1 MAYGQDIVMGLMP
14 RSNNRFGNQY
24 GGMIDWNSI
33 IPGYEQSTEDMGQY
47 TNQPASYQSF
57 GSMPPPPIPGMPRQ
71 QMAFSPQTATPVVSP
86 KTAQAQPQTQEA
98 APVEQEGEDIGDW
111 KPGSPFNIPDKKWR
125 VLSFQPGASAVVERP
140 GLGQVTYTPGQN
152 AYNAVEQRYSQLR
165 SQYDSQMQQRAQEG
179 QGQPA
184 IPEQYTMAFNTP
196 ANETM
201 FGRYDPERK
210 AMMVLTPDGDEVQ
223 YNGWS
228 DIPEDK
234 ITFRQD
240 PTTGMPMRS
249 QYDELK
255 QTVGNVIAEPVS
267 NLTNYMTGGYKSAP
281 TKSAMYDN
289 LKVQISGGEGN
300 NAPEF
305 KFFWGGEGPA
315 PAGLVENA
323 QKNLDEMME
332 QVDSYATEYDRV
344 VNSKAPGIIDQAVAG
359 YDSEIADLNAKAS
372 AARQKVGTA
381 TGKDKTAAQK
391 ELDKAERRL
400 KTVSNIRNNIKNNRV
415 LGVEGGVIVEGT
427 PDAYLSSVNP
437 KTWQGKLA
445 LASGLGYTVPT
456 QAGAEPRGVLS
467 SQDFAEIAMAQA
479 VNDTEVTPMGID
491 KGRLTSILSPT
502 VERLKM
508 INDAGKEEYGSNW
521 NNIASQQPATFTYTD
536 VYGNQRTVQKPIGT
550 AINDLNASMKD
561 VWDAVASGD
570 RAKYAEAAERLR
582 RSGELF
588 SGSITPPGGLETIL
602 PTKKEVGMNNL
613 GSVISNVSEYNAL
626 IPGRLQF
633 GSIARTDQPPRW
645 IYQPDPAVRGRG
657 SDKEKRSTS
666 ALPWI
671 NFGAKGGVHQTQPL
685 MSLLGTPDYYP
696 QTAAKYSPGT
706 ALNSSKETIGSTLLM
721 ASGDVG
727 SPENVEALSGIINDV
742 NTEFTKPEAGDLRK
756 GMARTVQKEFAD
768 LGFRFTSPDEF
779 SNDLENVYKTGDANS
794 FIRKYWGDK
803 AVGGNPTSTI
813 GKAAVQNHNATGL
826 GVALRG
832 RPDETGLKV
841 TQDAKFKSSQA
852 NSALIEA
859 AGNKLQDIAYLY
871 ANLGGRGGAGERW
884 SGHTVQ
890 DNAGGRPRATI
901 VPFVNPWAS
910 DAGQQMSPL
919 TAMSATNMTEA
930 APLTTSNDQIQ
941 ALLKGDTANVGTDY
955 DPAGSLA
962 MFNIGGYNADWVY
975 KYLSSSPTG
984 RRIIDRMTQLA
995 RTSHASVNGDLR
1007 SKVPSRPQ
1015 DDERTSFDS
1024 TTLQSI
1030 QSGFF
1035 DALTLGSVFPQLRVF
1050 ARPYNKR

>member
-1 MAYGQDIVMGLMP
+1 
-14 RSNNRFGNQY
+14 
-24 GGMIDWNSI
+24 
-33 IPGYEQSTEDMGQY
+33 
-47 TNQPASYQSF
+47 
-57 GSMPPPPIPGMPRQ
+57 
-71 QMAFSPQTATPVVSP
+71 
-86 KTAQAQPQTQEA
+86 
-98 APVEQEGEDIGDW
+98 
-111 KPGSPFNIPDKKWR
+111 
-125 VLSFQPGASAVVERP
+125 
-140 GLGQVTYTPGQN
+140 
-152 AYNAVEQRYSQLR
+152 
-165 SQYDSQMQQRAQEG
+165 
-179 QGQPA
+179 
-184 IPEQYTMAFNTP
+184 
-196 ANETM
+196 
-201 FGRYDPERK
+201 
-210 AMMVLTPDGDEVQ
+210 
-223 YNGWS
+223 
-228 DIPEDK
+228 
-234 ITFRQD
+234 
-240 PTTGMPMRS
+240 
-249 QYDELK
+249 
-255 QTVGNVIAEPVS
+255 
-267 NLTNYMTGGYKSAP
+267 
-281 TKSAMYDN
+281 
-289 LKVQISGGEGN
+289 
-300 NAPEF
+300 
-305 KFFWGGEGPA
+305 
-315 PAGLVENA
+315 
-323 QKNLDEMME
+323 
-332 QVDSYATEYDRV
+332 
-344 VNSKAPGIIDQAVAG
+344 
-359 YDSEIADLNAKAS
+359 
-372 AARQKVGTA
+372 
-381 TGKDKTAAQK
+381 
-391 ELDKAERRL
+391 
-400 KTVSNIRNNIKNNRV
+400 
-415 LGVEGGVIVEGT
+415 
-427 PDAYLSSVNP
+427 
-437 KTWQGKLA
+437 
-445 LASGLGYTVPT
+445 
-456 QAGAEPRGVLS
+456 
-467 SQDFAEIAMAQA
+467 
-479 VNDTEVTPMGID
+479 
-491 KGRLTSILSPT
+491 
-502 VERLKM
+502 
-508 INDAGKEEYGSNW
+508 
-521 NNIASQQPATFTYTD
+521 
-536 VYGNQRTVQKPIGT
+536 
-550 AINDLNASMKD
+550 
-561 VWDAVASGD
+561 
-570 RAKYAEAAERLR
+570 
-582 RSGELF
+582 
-588 SGSITPPGGLETIL
+588 
-602 PTKKEVGMNNL
+602 
-613 GSVISNVSEYNAL
+613 
-626 IPGRLQF
+626 
-633 GSIARTDQPPRW
+633 
-645 IYQPDPAVRGRG
+645 
-657 SDKEKRSTS
+657 
-666 ALPWI
+666 
-671 NFGAKGGVHQTQPL
+671 

-803 AVGGNPTSTI
+803 AVGGNPISTI
-813 GKAAVQNHNATGL
+813 GKAAVQNHDATGL

-832 RPDETGLKV
+832 KPDAVGIKK
-841 TQDAKFKSSQA
+841 QDAKFKSSQA

-890 DNAGGRPRATI
+890 DNAGGRPRATM